1 MKFKMHVMK
10 LWNYLT
16 SKLSVFFPIMDQ
28 VLAWLRKYKN
38 FYFLLGFFAPEK
50 KYPETEK
57 KYRYGIIICA
67 RNEHL
72 VIGNLIDS
80 IYAQTYDQDKM
91 DIFVVADNCTDDTA
105 QICRDKG
112 CIVYERFDQVHAR
125 KGYAMEFL
133 FDRIIEDYGIDSYD
147 GYIVFDADNLLNP
160 TFVEELNKAF
170 DTGAGVAVG
179 YRNTKNFDRNVI
191 SAGYG
196 IHFYQSVVAYHRP
209 RAWLGIS
216 THIAGTGFVIA
227 SRLLKDGWHY
237 TCLTEDS
244 QLTLNCAAQGERIA
258 YCEAAEFFDEQPY
271 EIKVMMRQRIRW
283 IRGRLYSFF
292 STLPKTTKGLFS
304 IFGKQSLI
312 VEEEEGKRK
321 NIFLRGWRKTL
332 SCYDMIVYAF
342 PNSTYYGLR
351 IILFPILAKIIGV
364 ILALF
369 VGEKMGVG
377 DGAGASKPVW
387 MTAWV
392 MLTTHWFTI
401 VKTELSGFLIILR
414 ERKRIRCSKLKL
426 FFYTLVFPWFDAIG
440 APLAIIAL
448 FSKSQ
453 WKPIKHDEALTL
465 EDLDI
470 HTKKEN

>member
-1 MKFKMHVMK
+1 MK
-10 LWNYLT
+10 LWKRV
-16 SKLSVFFPIMDQ
+16 SGKVSGFFPRVDQ
-28 VLAWLRKYKN
+28 ILGWLRKYKN
-38 FYFLLGFFAPEK
+38 FYLLLGLIAPEK
-50 KYPETEK
+50 KYQETEN

-80 IYAQTYDQDKM
+80 IHAQTYDKDKM
-91 DIFVVADNCTDDTA
+91 DIFVVADNCTDNTA

-112 CIVYERFDQVHAR
+112 CIVYERFDQAHAR

-133 FDRIIEDYGIDSYD
+133 FNHIIEDYGIDAYD

-170 DTGAGVAVG
+170 DTGAGVVVG
-179 YRNTKNFDRNVI
+179 YRNTKNFDTNFI

-209 RAWLGIS
+209 RGWLGLS

-237 TCLTEDS
+237 TCLTEDT
-244 QLTLNCAAQGERIA
+244 QFTLNSVAQGEQIA
-258 YCEAAEFFDEQPY
+258 FCEAAEFFDEQPY
-271 EIKVMMRQRIRW
+271 EVKVMARQRIRW
-283 IRGRLYSFF
+283 IRGRMYSFF
-292 STLPKTTKGLFS
+292 STFPEMFKGLFS
-304 IFGKQSLI
+304 IFGKQSMI
-312 VEEEEGKRK
+312 VEAEEGKRK
-321 NIFLRGWRKTL
+321 HIRMRGWRKAL
-332 SCYDMIVYAF
+332 SCYDMIVYSF
-342 PNSTYYGLR
+342 PHSTYYGFR
-351 IILFPILAKIIGV
+351 ILVFPILAKLIGIGCALALGEKIGV
-364 ILALF
+364 
-369 VGEKMGVG
+369 GSGT
-377 DGAGASKPVW
+377 GASKPIW

-392 MLTTHWFTI
+392 MMTTHWFSI
-401 VKTELSGFLIILR
+401 LKAELGGFLIVLR

-426 FFYTLVFPWFDAIG
+426 FFYTLIFPWFDAIG
-440 APLAIIAL
+440 APLAVIAV

>member
-1 MKFKMHVMK
+1 MKFKMRMTK
-10 LWNYLT
+10 LWKFLT
-16 SKLSVFFPIMDQ
+16 NKTSVFFPRMDL
-28 VLAWLRKYKN
+28 VLSWLRKYKN
-38 FYFLLGFFAPEK
+38 FYLLLGLFAPEK
-50 KYPETEK
+50 KYAETEK

-80 IYAQTYDQDKM
+80 IHAQTYDRDKM
-91 DIFVVADNCTDDTA
+91 DIFVVADNCTDNTA
-105 QICRDKG
+105 EICREKG
-112 CIVYERFDQVHAR
+112 CIVYERFDKEHAR

-133 FDRIIEDYGIDSYD
+133 FNHIIEDYGIESYD

-170 DTGAGVAVG
+170 DTGAGVVVG
-179 YRNTKNFDRNVI
+179 YRNTKNFDTNFI

-209 RAWLGIS
+209 RVWLGLS

-237 TCLTEDS
+237 TCLTEDT
-244 QLTLNCAAQGERIA
+244 QFTLNSVAKGERIA
-258 YCEAAEFFDEQPY
+258 FCEAAEFFDEQPY
-271 EIKVMMRQRIRW
+271 EVKVMARQRIRW

-292 STLPKTTKGLFS
+292 STLPGMAKGLFS
-304 IFGKQSLI
+304 IFGKQTLL
-312 VEEEEGKRK
+312 VEDEDGKRK
-321 NIFLRGWRKTL
+321 NIRVRGWRKAL
-332 SCYDMIVYAF
+332 SCYDMIVYSF
-342 PNSTYYGLR
+342 PHSTYYGLR
-351 IILFPILAKIIGV
+351 IILFPVIGTL
-364 ILALF
+364 IAL
-369 VGEKMGVG
+369 VLGEKLGVG
-377 DGAGASKPVW
+377 KGTGEAKPIW
-387 MTAWV
+387 MPAWV
-392 MLTTHWFTI
+392 MLVTHWLTI
-401 VKTELSGFLIILR
+401 IKAELSGFIIIFR

-465 EDLDI
+465 EDLNI
-470 HTKKEN
+470 HIEEEN